1 VSPGTTPTP
10 DDRDTV
16 RRLVHVCA
24 FMLDQ
29 GDSLLGAVGEER
41 LDWQEVDPEQRVL
54 RVTEPGP
61 TFYADLP
68 TGLAAVYSGRLTT
81 QTVASFAQPLS
92 GAAWKTIDST
102 YLVCN
107 QDRAIPPA
115 FQRIMAER
123 ATHRREIDSSHTP
136 MASRPQVAVRGL
148 WVRAAGAR
156 AGSACPGRRA
166 PRCAR
171 HAGRRGAAGCVRR
184 TENSRPVGRHVPLAG
199 RPTTGAGRS

>member
-1 VSPGTTPTP
+1 MSPGTTPTP

-68 TGLAAVYSGRLTT
+68 TGLAAV
-81 QTVASFAQPLS
+81 
-92 GAAWKTIDST
+92 
-102 YLVCN
+102 
-107 QDRAIPPA
+107 
-115 FQRIMAER
+115 
-123 ATHRREIDSSHTP
+123 
-136 MASRPQVAVRGL
+136 
-148 WVRAAGAR
+148 
-156 AGSACPGRRA
+156 
-166 PRCAR
+166 
-171 HAGRRGAAGCVRR
+171 
-184 TENSRPVGRHVPLAG
+184 
-199 RPTTGAGRS
+199 